1 MRPRHFIPSCG
12 FGRGPSPRRAAGF
25 TLAEAIIT
33 IVITGIL
40 AGIVAVFIQRP
51 VQGYFDATRR
61 GELSDIADTALRRM
75 TRDLRL
81 ALPNSVRVTS
91 LSATQYY
98 LEFLIS
104 KGGGRYRAEVTSTGT
119 GDILEFGTVSGAY
132 TFDVIGRMPSLT
144 TGADSIVVYNLGSGF
159 AGADAYQAAGNN
171 RRLVTAVSGNTITL
185 APGTVFPQESPGNR
199 FQVME
204 TVVSYVCTANTTNPA
219 LGELRRYWGYSIQP
233 TQPTTFT
240 GGSNALLAKDV
251 TGCLFTY
258 TPNAVAQ
265 RNGVVLLSLTL
276 TQAAPGGNE
285 SVTLFQEA
293 HVSNV
298 P

>member
-1 MRPRHFIPSCG
+1 M
-12 FGRGPSPRRAAGF
+12 
-25 TLAEAIIT
+25 
-33 IVITGIL
+33 
-40 AGIVAVFIQRP
+40 
-51 VQGYFDATRR
+51 
-61 GELSDIADTALRRM
+61 
-75 TRDLRL
+75 
-81 ALPNSVRVTS
+81 RVTS

-98 LEFLIS
+98 LEFLLT
-104 KGGGRYRAEVTSTGT
+104 KGGGRYRAEATSTGT
-119 GDILEFGTVSGAY
+119 GDILEFGSVSGAY
-132 TFDVIGRMPSLT
+132 TFDVIGRVPSLT
-144 TGADSIVVYNLGSGF
+144 TGADSIVVYNLGPGF
-159 AGADAYQAAGNN
+159 TGADAYQSAGNN

-185 APGTVFPQESPGNR
+185 SPATVFPRESPGSR

-204 TVVSYVCTANTTNPA
+204 TVVSYVCTANPSNPA
-219 LGELRRYWGYSIQP
+219 LGELRRYWGYNIQSSQP
-233 TQPTTFT
+233 TAFT
-240 GGSNALLAKDV
+240 GGSNAQLAKDV